1 MDASILPH
9 LLSFWTLSFPFI
21 VSAFVHKTQSRDPPL
36 QGNFIS
42 QSRLIRIL
50 QSLIFR
56 ILSCCHHSFQ
66 HLLHIAVAIY
76 ITILSKKT
84 NCYTFIALFFS
95 TQLAGAWP
103 RSSRS
108 TVIFST
114 TSANIYSSY
123 WLNPSDSPQIL
134 PLRLKRAQDQQEPDI
149 TFVYVFPSLALPYQV
164 PLVLLAFGVQ
174 LLLWLSCTK
183 PDVLSFSLLL
193 KLH

>member
-42 QSRLIRIL
+42 QSRLIRISPILDLPDTFLLPPQLSAPPTHRCRHLYYYPL
-50 QSLIFR
+50 QKN
-56 ILSCCHHSFQ
+56 Q
-66 HLLHIAVAIY
+66 LLYVHR
-76 ITILSKKT
+76 T
-84 NCYTFIALFFS
+84 LFFD
-95 TQLAGAWP
+95 TAGWRLAQVQQKYSHLFYDECQHILKLLAESQWLASNP
-103 RSSRS
+103 
-108 TVIFST
+108 TVEI
-114 TSANIYSSY
+114 
-123 WLNPSDSPQIL
+123 
-134 PLRLKRAQDQQEPDI
+134 KRAQDQQEPDI